1 MRHFYILL
9 ALVVAALSGC
19 SSTATFVD
27 KASDYSDHSIAAA
40 EFFICRGAT
49 VGSVMRN
56 YGNSKEGMEAWRML
70 CLRELDAPIA
80 PILVSPAET
89 LIIEQPLY

>member
-19 SSTATFVD
+19 ASTATFVD
-27 KASDYSDHSIAAA
+27 KASDYSDQSIAAA
-40 EFFICRGAT
+40 EFYICRAAT

-56 YGNSKEGMEAWRML
+56 YGNSEEDMEAWRLL
-70 CLRELDAPIA
+70 CLRQLGAPIA

-89 LIIEQPLY
+89 PIIEQPLY